1 MANTL
6 EKQTKDRLANWW
18 RGLQKPHNSGSRA
31 ELRRAATV
39 DAVIMTPAFQRL
51 CSGFTDEFRSDF
63 DKTRL
68 AAIAGLLA
76 HVKESAEPKMEIAKQ
91 MAQPA
96 GAATRVSELRFRR
109 LLQRNRSDLFVP
121 MVRVI
126 RLLDHRVSIY
136 DLIESVYYWGDQRKK
151 KWAYAYFS

>member
-1 MANTL
+1 MANAL
-6 EKQTKDRLANWW
+6 EKQTIARLVGWW
-18 RGLQKPHNSGSRA
+18 RGLQEPHNSGNRA

-51 CSGFTDEFRSDF
+51 CSGFTDEFRSDS

-76 HVKESAEPKMEIAKQ
+76 HVKESAESRMEIAKQ
-91 MAQPA
+91 MAQKTDDTP
-96 GAATRVSELRFRR
+96 RVSELRFRR
-109 LLQRNRSDLFVP
+109 LLQKSRGDLFVP

-126 RLLDHRVSIY
+126 RLLDHRVNIF
-136 DLIESVYYWGDQRKK
+136 DLIESVYYWGDRVKK
-151 KWAYAYFS
+151 KWAYAYFA